1 MKIGGEVPLK
11 TTNNHKKKKQIGK
24 QTLKRAWGGGR
35 VVMVHKSCVN
45 RIKMGMGCKV
55 GRTNI
60 LIKRVLLMT

>member
-11 TTNNHKKKKQIGK
+11 TTNNHKKKNKLENKPYKGG
-24 QTLKRAWGGGR
+24 AGGGR

-45 RIKMGMGCKV
+45 RIKVGMGCKV